1 MFVCLHV
8 VTFDGENFFGA
19 AAVVYFKRVGDTLV
33 KFMCG
38 VSWWK

>member
-8 VTFDGENFFGA
+8 VTFNGENFFGA
-19 AAVVYFKRVGDTLV
+19 AVVYMKRVGDTLV

-38 VSWWK
+38 VS